1 MAVTERAAVPGM
13 TLADSW
19 RSFKTAIRLGWAIE
33 SNWSDP
39 FLFAVYTMAKPLAAA
54 GILVVMFQ
62 VISQGR
68 NPEFLQFLVVGSAL
82 WNVVFGV
89 MAGLVQ
95 SILEDRERYRMIKYV
110 VVTPTSLFPFLLG
123 RSLARVIVSFVAV
136 VLTLVVGVIFLGIRL
151 EPDLL
156 YLVPAMV
163 VGVLSVVGLGIFMAG
178 WCLQLRQEAWH
189 YPEAIAG
196 ALYLISGAIFPF
208 LLGRS
213 LARVL
218 LSVVA
223 VILTLGVGV
232 VFLQVELRPNLV
244 YLVPATLIG
253 VISVMGLGIFMAGWC
268 LQLRQEAWHYP
279 EAIAGALYLVSGA
292 IFPID
297 VLPSFLHPIAFAS
310 PTTWWLEASRRGLLG
325 HGSPGVLGGLSDGT
339 VMLLLI
345 VSTAVAI
352 PLALA
357 AFAWF
362 MRRARQAG
370 LLDMV
375 TGS

>member
-1 MAVTERAAVPGM
+1 MAVTDRAVAVRGI
-13 TLADSW
+13 TLADGW
-19 RSFKTAIRLGWAIE
+19 RSFRTAIGLGWAIE

-62 VISQGR
+62 VITQGQ
-68 NPEFLQFLVVGSAL
+68 NTEFLQFLIVGSAL

-95 SILEDRERYRMIKYV
+95 SILEDRERYRMLKYV
-110 VVTPTSLFPFLLG
+110 VVTPSSLFPFLLG

-136 VLTLVVGVIFLGIRL
+136 ALTLL
-151 EPDLL
+151 
-156 YLVPAMV
+156 
-163 VGVLSVVGLGIFMAG
+163 
-178 WCLQLRQEAWH
+178 
-189 YPEAIAG
+189 
-196 ALYLISGAIFPF
+196 
-208 LLGRS
+208 
-213 LARVL
+213 
-218 LSVVA
+218 
-223 VILTLGVGV
+223 VGV
-232 VFLQVELRPNLV
+232 VFLGVELRPNLLV
-244 YLVPATLIG
+244 LVPATVIG
-253 VISVMGLGIFMAGWC
+253 ILAVIGLGILMAGWC

-297 VLPSFLHPIAFAS
+297 VLPSVLHPVAYAT

-325 HGSPGVLGGLSDGT
+325 HGSPGMLGGIPDAT
-339 VMLLLI
+339 VLLLLA
-345 VSTAVAI
+345 VTTAITI
-352 PLALA
+352 PLALL
-357 AFAWF
+357 AFRWF

-370 LLDMV
+370 VLDMV

>member
-1 MAVTERAAVPGM
+1 VTGRATSTRGV
-13 TLADSW
+13 TLPDGW
-19 RSFKTAIRLGWAIE
+19 RSFRTAIGLGWAIE
-33 SNWSDP
+33 ANWSDP

-62 VISQGR
+62 VITQGQ
-68 NPEFLQFLVVGSAL
+68 NPEFLQFLIVGSAL

-136 VLTLVVGVIFLGIRL
+136 VLTMLVGVVFLGVELR
-151 EPDLL
+151 PNPL
-156 YLVPAMV
+156 YLVPATV
-163 VGVLSVVGLGIFMAG
+163 IGVTAVIALGLFMAG
-178 WCLQLRQEAWH
+178 WCLQLRQEAW
-189 YPEAIAG
+189 
-196 ALYLISGAIFPF
+196 S
-208 LLGRS
+208 
-213 LARVL
+213 
-218 LSVVA
+218 
-223 VILTLGVGV
+223 
-232 VFLQVELRPNLV
+232 
-244 YLVPATLIG
+244 
-253 VISVMGLGIFMAGWC
+253 
-268 LQLRQEAWHYP
+268 YP

-292 IFPID
+292 IFPVDI
-297 VLPSFLHPIAFAS
+297 LPAFLHPIAYAS

-325 HGSPGVLGGLSDGT
+325 HGSPGALGDLSDGT
-339 VMLLLI
+339 VMLFLV
-345 VSTAVAI
+345 VSTAIAI

-357 AFAWF
+357 AFGWF
-362 MRRARQAG
+362 MQRARQAG